1 MAANGYIV
9 VAPNRRGMPGHGVEW
24 NEQISKDWGGQ
35 VMIIFQLLTTSLKKV
50 MLTTP
55 RLCWREL
62 WWLFFIWPEYNN
74 RFKTFIA
81 HDGVFNTQSMFGTTE
96 EVFFSNWDFVVHIG
110 KGQCYSA
117 KPIPHST
124 LLI

>member
-1 MAANGYIV
+1 MDDYLSAIDD
-9 VAPNRRGMPGHGVEW
+9 
-24 NEQISKDWGGQ
+24 ISKESYVDNARLGCVGASYGGYSAYLAG
-35 VMIIFQLLTTSLKKV
+35 IH
-50 MLTTP
+50 
-55 RLCWREL
+55 
-62 WWLFFIWPEYNN
+62 NN

-96 EVFFSNWDFVVHIG
+96 EVFFSNWILWPILG
-110 KGQCYSA
+110 KDNAIAQ